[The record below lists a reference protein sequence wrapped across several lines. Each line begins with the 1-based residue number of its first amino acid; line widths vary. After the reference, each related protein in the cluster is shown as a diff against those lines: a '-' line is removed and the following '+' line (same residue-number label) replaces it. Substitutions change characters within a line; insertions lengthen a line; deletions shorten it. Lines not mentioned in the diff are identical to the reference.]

1 MKTLALSLA
10 LSLALATICLPVTLY
25 AQAPFS
31 FDVNIAPNS
40 AGALEGSASLEF
52 RWAPFAQSGLYFS
65 ASSLLETYDE
75 AGGETTVVR
84 SQKTLD
90 AEILRTPYSLLS
102 LPLGGSG
109 SVYLSPVIMANGV
122 ILDEDRYGHG
132 TDPAAYV
139 YYLTQRVTWIK
150 PLIGADLGLD
160 LGILGIDAYYRTSWP
175 FTLNESATGSVFHS
189 ITLQQDLSASDT
201 GFETRLGGR
210 VALRPASGW
219 NIGVD
224 LDWTRH
230 IGVAVALAGNAYVYE
245 MRSLDCA
252 VTLAFPLGTLRPLI
266 GAAFVQD
273 EFMPLYLFDAEPY
286 VNRRVRFI
294 FGMQSK

>member
-1 MKTLALSLA
+1 MKTLA
-10 LSLALATICLPVTLY
+10 LSLALATICLPGALH
-25 AQAPFS
+25 AQAPLS
-31 FDVNIAPNS
+31 FDVNISPNS

-52 RWAPFAQSGLYFS
+52 RWTPFAQSGLYFS

-75 AGGETTVVR
+75 AGGETTVIR

-122 ILDEDRYGHG
+122 VLDEDRYGHG
-132 TDPAAYV
+132 TGPDYV
-139 YYLTQRVTWIK
+139 YYLSQRVTWIK
-150 PLIGADLGLD
+150 PLIGADLGLNFGF
-160 LGILGIDAYYRTSWP
+160 LGLDAYYRTSWP
-175 FTLNESATGSVFHS
+175 FTLKENATGSVFNS
-189 ITLQQDLSASDT
+189 MGLKQDLSASDT

-210 VALRPASGW
+210 VALNPAAGW
-219 NIGVD
+219 NLGVD

-230 IGVAVALAGNAYVYE
+230 IGVAVALGGYSYVYE

-252 VTLAFPLGTLRPLI
+252 LTLAFPLGTLRPLI

-273 EFMPLYLFDAEPY
+273 EFLPLDLFDAEPY
-286 VNRRVRFI
+286 ANRRVRFI

>member
-1 MKTLALSLA
+1 MKALVLAF
-10 LSLALATICLPVTLY
+10 ALAAFSLPASLY
-25 AQAPFS
+25 AQAPLT
-31 FDVNIAPNS
+31 FDVNISPNS
-40 AGALEGSASLEF
+40 AGALEGAASLEF

-75 AGGETTVVR
+75 AGGETTVIR

-90 AEILRTPYSLLS
+90 AEIIRTPYSLLS
-102 LPLGGSG
+102 LPLGDSG

-122 ILDEDRYGHG
+122 VLDEDRYGHG
-132 TDPAAYV
+132 TGPDYV

-150 PLIGADLGLD
+150 PLIGADLGLK
-160 LGILGIDAYYRTSWP
+160 LGILGLDAYYRTSWP
-175 FTLNESATGSVFHS
+175 FTLKENASGSVFHS
-189 ITLQQDLSASDT
+189 LSGAQDLSASDT

-210 VALRPASGW
+210 VALNPAAFW
-219 NIGVD
+219 NFGVD

-230 IGVAVALAGNAYVYE
+230 IGVAVALGGYSYVYE

-273 EFMPLYLFDAEPY
+273 EFLPLDLFDAEPY
-286 VNRRVRFI
+286 TNRRIRFI